1 MRAGLARGVARVVGE
16 KSWWSGLGGKP
27 GVAGVCEWKP
37 PSLSFRYQISDHA
50 RQPCGHSLASLHM
63 TEARLGGCGPVNV
76 RAGPHLGGGPDFR
89 TGSDPAGRPPRA
101 RFGHRQ
107 RLRGPSLFW
116 AVVRLKTAAT
126 PSPGR
131 VSVARRPSGGATG
144 AAGNPCWQTSVV
156 GSNLVGGGYAPRGRL
171 QLNRGMNGFDF
182 GG

>member
-1 MRAGLARGVARVVGE
+1 MRGVARAVGE
-16 KSWWSGLGGKP
+16 KSWGSALGGKSSVG
-27 GVAGVCEWKP
+27 GVRERRP
-37 PSLSFRYQISDHA
+37 TSLSFRYKISDHVK
-50 RQPCGHSLASLHM
+50 QPSGHSLASLHM

-131 VSVARRPSGGATG
+131 VSVAG
-144 AAGNPCWQTSVV
+144 
-156 GSNLVGGGYAPRGRL
+156 
-171 QLNRGMNGFDF
+171 
-182 GG
+182 